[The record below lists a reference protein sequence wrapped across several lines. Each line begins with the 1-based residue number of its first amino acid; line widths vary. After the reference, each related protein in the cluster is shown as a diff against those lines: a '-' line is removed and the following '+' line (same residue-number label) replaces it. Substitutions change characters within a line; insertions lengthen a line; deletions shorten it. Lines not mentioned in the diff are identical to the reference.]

1 MKARITYRTRTP
13 ETRQVERSDELLE
26 LTRENNQM
34 LHWIMSYLM
43 HEAQHDD
50 IQDFV
55 QNVVANLVSNRVD
68 FGRNEQ

>member
-1 MKARITYRTRTP
+1 MRRTIIYRKNIP

-34 LHWIMSYLM
+34 LRWIMSYLM
-43 HEAQHDD
+43 HEDQHDD
-50 IQDFV
+50 TQDFV

-68 FGRNEQ
+68 FRRAV

>member
-1 MKARITYRTRTP
+1 MKFYRT
-13 ETRQVERSDELLE
+13 TRHFQDSNNELLE

-50 IQDFV
+50 TQDFV

-68 FGRNEQ
+68 FRRAV

>member
-1 MKARITYRTRTP
+1 MSERSSRQEP
-13 ETRQVERSDELLE
+13 PLETRQAERNELLE

-34 LHWIMSYLM
+34 LRWIMSYLM

-50 IQDFV
+50 TQDFV

-68 FGRNEQ
+68 FRRAV

>member
-1 MKARITYRTRTP
+1 MRRTTIYRKNIP
-13 ETRQVERSDELLE
+13 ETGPAERSDELLE

-34 LHWIMSYLM
+34 LRWIMSYLM

-50 IQDFV
+50 TQDFV

-68 FGRNEQ
+68 FRRTA